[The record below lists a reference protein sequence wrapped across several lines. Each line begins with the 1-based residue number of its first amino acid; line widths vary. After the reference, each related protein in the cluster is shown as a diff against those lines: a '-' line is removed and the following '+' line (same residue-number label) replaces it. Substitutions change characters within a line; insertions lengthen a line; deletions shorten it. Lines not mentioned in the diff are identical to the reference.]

1 MSTLILNSVRFFL
14 KEETQEGYN
23 KVVVIKSW
31 LDQGQWL
38 PLKSSTEID
47 GSKNSS
53 TFPGD
58 HPRWA
63 FL

>member
-14 KEETQEGYN
+14 KEETQERHN

-38 PLKSSTEID
+38 HLKRSTEID

-53 TFPGD
+53 TFPGY